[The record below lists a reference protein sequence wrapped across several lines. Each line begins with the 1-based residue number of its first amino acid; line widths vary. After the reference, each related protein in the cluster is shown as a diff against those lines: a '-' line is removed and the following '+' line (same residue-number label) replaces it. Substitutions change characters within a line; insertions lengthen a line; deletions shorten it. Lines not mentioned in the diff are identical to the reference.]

1 MKKTGTRP
9 YKRRNLLIKKGMQSR
24 FVLGFT
30 TVVAGGFVLNLL
42 LSYYLIDR
50 ALEAELYRSHLTIRT
65 TADIAGPVLWRL
77 GAATAAAIAVVSAVI
92 GYYLT
97 EGVEEPLHGFVESI
111 RKTSGGDLMSHRHAV
126 SKKTLRQAQDRP
138 FDRLRTG
145 PPDRLT
151 DVFHKAVS
159 ALEARFSTIK
169 RSTGMLESGL
179 TRFGIATGKGR
190 PLQRGEAEAA
200 LAGIDAELK
209 IVTDEINGLRV

>member
-1 MKKTGTRP
+1 MKKAGARP
-9 YKRRNLLIKKGMQSR
+9 YRRRNLLIKKGMQSR

-30 TVVAGGFVLNLL
+30 MAVASGFVLNLL

-50 ALEAELYRSHLTIRT
+50 ALEAELYRSHLISRTI
-65 TADIAGPVLWRL
+65 ADIVGPVLWRL

-111 RKTSGGDLMSHRHAV
+111 RKIGNGDLMSHRHAA
-126 SKKTLRQAQDRP
+126 SRKA
-138 FDRLRTG
+138 
-145 PPDRLT
+145 PDRLT
-151 DVFHKAVS
+151 AVFHKTVS
-159 ALEARFSTIK
+159 ALEARFSAVK
-169 RSTGMLESGL
+169 RSASTLEGGL
-179 TRFGIATGKGR
+179 TRFGVATGRGR

-209 IVTDEINGLRV
+209 IVTDEINGFRV